1 MTSKDFTNKDL
12 AATQES
18 LHTTQNSLSDC
29 FNEVAVVRSDLER
42 NVADTEA
49 RLKND
54 IRQKQH
60 LGHRFAPSL
69 EINSCTRCQS
79 EQSVGCMK
87 PCPTS
92 KAGGLREDRCGGTAG
107 RPLACL
113 EHVCPLSLQAE
124 LRSAE
129 ASRRLGALDLR
140 MSGVQG
146 GLGEHKRD
154 ILKLREAG
162 FPEPTKQSKGL

>member
-1 MTSKDFTNKDL
+1 MSTSHVPCVHRITQHDCTIPMTSKDFTNKDL

-69 EINSCTRCQS
+69 EVNSCRRCQS

-87 PCPTS
+87 LCPTS

-107 RPLACL
+107 RPPSHTWSMFVPFLFR
-113 EHVCPLSLQAE
+113 
-124 LRSAE
+124 RS
-129 ASRRLGALDLR
+129 
-140 MSGVQG
+140 SGVR
-146 GLGEHKRD
+146 KPP
-154 ILKLREAG
+154 AAW
-162 FPEPTKQSKGL
+162 EPWISA